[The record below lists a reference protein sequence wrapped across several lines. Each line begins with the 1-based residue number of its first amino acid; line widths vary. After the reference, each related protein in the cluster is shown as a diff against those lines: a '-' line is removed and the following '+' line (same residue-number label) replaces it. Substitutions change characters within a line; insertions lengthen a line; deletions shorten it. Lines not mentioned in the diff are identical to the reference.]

1 MRLRYSI
8 SIILL
13 VLLATAFPARAPAAL
28 RVHGVFSS
36 NMVIQ
41 RDKPIM
47 IWGWAEPGAE
57 VSVRFG
63 DERANVTAAGETG
76 RWEAVFP
83 AREASADPLTLTV
96 ARGDDTIEMDNI
108 VIGDVWVMNGQSNMA
123 HPLHRTLEGDIE
135 SAQAHLPL
143 LRALRINPNEQA
155 EPQEDLPRSAL
166 AHGGWIEISPQN
178 AGGISAIGYAFG
190 SRIQRALGV
199 PIGLIDNGRG
209 GASIESLVPPHKF
222 AEDPLARR
230 YAESVARRRA
240 AFDEEAAVARLV
252 ERWENRVAE
261 QRERGVPEER
271 LPARPTRDNLR
282 SWDIPGKSPS
292 DAASCYNGM
301 FGAFRGYRIKGVLF
315 HQGYNNAMA
324 ANCRPRRYRVLM
336 RLMVE
341 GWREDFDDP
350 ELAVGVIGFCSTG
363 IPQTRENFESWS
375 VAPAAF
381 IREAQRLGL
390 ADVGDPER
398 TAFLP
403 AYDIRIPGLH
413 PHKKRDHGERAARW
427 ALNRIY
433 DQRVNWDTAS
443 LVSAER
449 EGDTMVL
456 TFDKPVRPDDLST
469 IPEGFSIAG
478 ADGVFY
484 MAHARFP
491 LRNDAGIWNT
501 ANRNYDTTTVLVW
514 SPLVEEPVAVRYAW
528 ASSPMGN
535 LKVEGR
541 PWLPFASFRTD
552 AWDWPE
558 SEDPDESAVDRNRS
572 RAMNREAQERCA
584 ARRTAEAE
592 QAPAILERLDTLG
605 R

>member
-363 IPQTRENFESWS
+363 IPQTRENFETWS